1 MAATLSRRVMPIFV
15 DGRRLPGSLTRFLP
29 VYDLNCTRSDL
40 LQDAGID
47 LRVLHDG
54 PPAQGIRLIGRTLR
68 LTATIADHQ
77 FPEPRLS
84 FMAPLAGLLQRR
96 MKRASTTLGCLRET
110 TMGPQEKNG
119 HWVGIT
125 DAAVGGIRQTPFSSV
140 PSGHNKEAIRR
151 L

>member
-1 MAATLSRRVMPIFV
+1 MT
-15 DGRRLPGSLTRFLP
+15 
-29 VYDLNCTRSDL
+29 
-40 LQDAGID
+40 
-47 LRVLHDG
+47 
-54 PPAQGIRLIGRTLR
+54 
-68 LTATIADHQ
+68 
-77 FPEPRLS
+77 
-84 FMAPLAGLLQRR
+84 PLAGLLQRR

-125 DAAVGGIRQTPFSSV
+125 DAAVGGIRQTPFASV